1 VVKTL
6 TIDASAFSAADIWRS
21 MGLRLDEAGPFIAAM
36 MAWARLLPSS
46 DRREGVNNDTFGFF
60 DEREELTTRT
70 WAAILVR
77 LRDQRVPHGDDW
89 AFEGLESIAAKAAPG
104 TLESLRQTTRDLLA
118 TQDGNE
124 LGLDQVRHCAK
135 LLPAA
140 LLDEDPDLTTL
151 IIDALA
157 ARENDSIYCG
167 FDLSAPIA
175 LELAKTHSVYLEIPT
190 ATLAR
195 LIALLAIA
203 GNYALKVS
211 HSDPARG
218 QIQDPEQA
226 LGWLEERKR
235 RGHAQRAFDHA
246 IILPPFGRKYSPDQ
260 ISDDLSAMPGTSSMA
275 DALHINLALTRSHQ
289 HQLIL
294 LADGFLFRTTKN
306 DQIYKRLIVSNYGL
320 SAVISLPR
328 GIIGRDGGVASSLLI
343 FDAVNRSP
351 EQAIRFIDCRSGAPS
366 KLRLQSPQAKQ
377 HDVRAWL
384 ARINSAT
391 NNKYAVQVK
400 VDELAAND
408 FNLAVDRYVIDAEI
422 RRQRQLLDRQ
432 NTVPLGDL
440 ADLYRPQPF
449 KPTPEHRRPP
459 TGQIITMRE
468 VATGD
473 IHDGVVK
480 RPDKKIDVWAGD
492 VDQIERIILRPGDI
506 LISVKGKVGVAGVVP
521 DDAPKDI
528 FDAWTAGQSFVIARL
543 RQSTP
548 IDDPAVLARY
558 LASAFGQAQLQALAG
573 GATVPLIPMNDLK
586 RLPIPVPP
594 IESQR
599 QILGQIEET
608 QSLRRKIEEIQAEI
622 WQRDREI
629 SDLFFTNSQS
639 HAKTKAERR
648 Q

>member
-1 VVKTL
+1 VVKTV
-6 TIDASAFSAADIWRS
+6 TIDASVFSAADTWRS
-21 MGLRLDEAGPFIAAM
+21 MGLRLEEAAPFIAVM
-36 MAWARLLPSS
+36 MVWARLLPTC
-46 DRREGVNNDTFGFF
+46 DRAQGVKSDTFGFF
-60 DEREELTTRT
+60 DEQEELTTRSWT
-70 WAAILVR
+70 AILAH
-77 LRDQRVPHGDDW
+77 LRHQRTPSGDDW
-89 AFEGLESIAAKAAPG
+89 AFGGLEDIAAKAEPG
-104 TLESLRQTTRDLLA
+104 TLESLRQTIRDLLA
-118 TQDGNE
+118 TPAANE
-124 LGLDQVRHCAK
+124 LRLDQVRVCAK

-140 LLDEDPDLTTL
+140 LLDEDPDLTSL
-151 IIDALA
+151 IIEAID

-175 LELAKTHSVYLEIPT
+175 LELAKTYSVYLEIPT

-203 GNYALKVS
+203 GSYALKVS
-211 HSDPARG
+211 CSDPACG
-218 QIQDPEQA
+218 QIQDPEEDLA
-226 LGWLEERKR
+226 WLNERKPR
-235 RGHAQRAFDHA
+235 PHAQRAFDHA
-246 IILPPFGRKYSPDQ
+246 IILPPFGRKYSSDQ

-275 DALHINLALTRSHQ
+275 DALHINLALTRSHK
-289 HQLIL
+289 HQMIL

-306 DQIYKRLIVSNYGL
+306 DQIYKRLIVSSYGL

-328 GIIGRDGGVASSLLI
+328 GIIGRDSAVASSLLI
-343 FDAVNRSP
+343 FDAANRLP
-351 EQAIRFIDCRSGAPS
+351 EQAIRFIDCRSNAPS
-366 KLRLQSPQAKQ
+366 KLRLQTPQVKQ

-384 ARINSAT
+384 ARINSAA

-400 VDELAAND
+400 FDELAAND
-408 FNLAVDRYVIDAEI
+408 FNLAVDRYVIDPEI

-432 NTVPLGDL
+432 NTIPLGDL
-440 ADLYRPQPF
+440 AVLHRPQPF

-459 TGQIITMRE
+459 SGQIITMRE

-473 IHDGVVK
+473 IHDGLVK
-480 RPDKKIDVWAGD
+480 RPDKEIDVWAGD

-506 LISVKGKVGVAGVVP
+506 LISVKGKVGIAGVVP
-521 DDAPKDI
+521 ENAPKDI

-543 RQSTP
+543 RQSAP

-599 QILGQIEET
+599 QILRQIEQT
-608 QSLRRKIEEIQAEI
+608 QSLRQKIEEIQAEI
-622 WQRDREI
+622 WQREREI
-629 SDLFFTNSQS
+629 SDLFFTHPQS
-639 HAKTKAERR
+639 HAKRKAERR